1 MVMDHGNPFYFN
13 LDVMIVPLPPRMCSS
28 LQSRDQDG
36 IAAMPVGGTG
46 QRTAVDVH
54 ITLTLSP
61 SFHSDQI
68 CVYNNHH
75 RWGQDRLREKCRRRI
90 CNDFSQGRRQSVM
103 EVPQELL

>member
-13 LDVMIVPLPPRMCSS
+13 LDVMAVPLPPRMCSF

-36 IAAMPVGGTG
+36 IAAMPVGCIGH
-46 QRTAVDVH
+46 RTAVGVH

-68 CVYNNHH
+68 CVYSNHH
-75 RWGQDRLREKCRRRI
+75 RWGQDRPREKCRRRI
-90 CNDFSQGRRQSVM
+90 CNDFSQGRRQSEM